1 MIIADLLHAL
11 AKNLLKI
18 QHYLMHGSR
27 GGRVS
32 NLRPRNN
39 NCVVITAE
47 SSQSKSAPEKAIFT
61 SIPSFMLRN
70 ERLLF
75 HVFQYIACSGL
86 PFCKS

>member
-1 MIIADLLHAL
+1 MIIVDLLHAL

-18 QHYLMHGSR
+18 QHYLVHGSR

-47 SSQSKSAPEKAIFT
+47 SSQSKSALE
-61 SIPSFMLRN
+61 
-70 ERLLF
+70 
-75 HVFQYIACSGL
+75 
-86 PFCKS
+86 

>member
-1 MIIADLLHAL
+1 MIIVDLLHAL

-18 QHYLMHGSR
+18 QQSLVHGSR

-47 SSQSKSAPEKAIFT
+47 SSQSKSAPE
-61 SIPSFMLRN
+61 
-70 ERLLF
+70 
-75 HVFQYIACSGL
+75 
-86 PFCKS
+86 